1 MGKGLIIILIILVVL
16 VLGGFFGYR
25 YFFAPRVVSENSYP
39 VLSCSDTDGKDIY
52 VKGYTSYERDELG
65 ESNRYESP
73 DSCESYPKVNEDV
86 LREGW
91 CEGNVYKEIRTTCG
105 SGSSCVDG
113 RCN

>member
-1 MGKGLIIILIILVVL
+1 MKGIIITIVIVLILIV
-16 VLGGFFGYR
+16 GGFFGYK
-25 YFFAPRVVSENSYP
+25 YLFSPRVVSENSYP

-52 VKGYTSYERDELG
+52 VKGYASYERDEPG

-73 DSCESYPKVNEDV
+73 DTCESHPKVNGDV

-105 SGSSCVDG
+105 RGSTCVDG
-113 RCN
+113 RCS

>member
-1 MGKGLIIILIILVVL
+1 MAKKLLIILVLIL
-16 VLGGFFGYR
+16 VVGGFFGYK
-25 YFFAPRVVSENSYP
+25 YFFSPRVVSRNSYP

-52 VKGYTSYERDELG
+52 VKGYTNYERDEPG

-73 DSCESYPKVNEDV
+73 DYCELHPKAGNV

-105 SGSSCVDG
+105 RGHDCIDG
-113 RCN
+113 ACR